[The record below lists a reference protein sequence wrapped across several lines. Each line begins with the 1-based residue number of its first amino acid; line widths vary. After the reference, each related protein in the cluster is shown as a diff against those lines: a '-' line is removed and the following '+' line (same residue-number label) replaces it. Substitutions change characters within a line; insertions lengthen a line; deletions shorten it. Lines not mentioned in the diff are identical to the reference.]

1 MDFPS
6 SSQAASACQSG
17 LVLVDG
23 HVSPGRRMLQGGEVV
38 LLRSSATE
46 EGGDAPTKRRGG
58 EYHGSMGYIYILYIY
73 ILFIYIYT
81 YMIYIYIMSTWD

>member
-1 MDFPS
+1 MTPTKRISPMNFPS

-58 EYHGSMGYIYILYIY
+58 ECHGSMGYIYIYNY
-73 ILFIYIYT
+73 
-81 YMIYIYIMSTWD
+81 IYIYI

>member
-1 MDFPS
+1 MNFPS

-58 EYHGSMGYIYILYIY
+58 ECHGSMGYIYI
-73 ILFIYIYT
+73 FIYIYT